1 MNPLDNNYLCNLY
14 NIYKNLFTPKQQEYF
29 KLYYLDNYTMQEIA
43 DVMGISKA
51 ATQDAI
57 KKIEKKLLNYEKK
70 LNIYKERIEIIN
82 KLNKFIETKDEEIIE
97 KIIKNI

>member
-1 MNPLDNNYLCNLY
+1 MNPLDNKYLCNLY

-82 KLNKFIETKDEEIIE
+82 KLNKFIETKDKEIIE

>member
-29 KLYYLDNYTMQEIA
+29 NLYYLDNYTMQEIA

>member
-1 MNPLDNNYLCNLY
+1 MNLLDNNYLCNLY